1 MIIIIF
7 APMKCMLYHK
17 GQSVPDWYLEEE
29 GKYLE
34 IISSINE
41 LERKRDSI
49 RQAIREKMVS
59 EGLKQIDSGV
69 TCARLQTVTKYR
81 RVDLNK
87 LKRKYPFIYEVCLER
102 DSRISTGL
110 NIKLK

>member
-1 MIIIIF
+1 
-7 APMKCMLYHK
+7 MLYHK
-17 GQSVPDWYLEEE
+17 GQFVPDWYLEEE

-49 RQAIREKMVS
+49 RQAIREKMVNQ
-59 EGLKQIDSGV
+59 GIKQIDSGV
-69 TCARLQTVTKYR
+69 TCARLQTVTKYK
-81 RVDLNK
+81 RVDLKK
-87 LKRKYPFIYEVCLER
+87 LKSKYPYIYEVCLEKE
-102 DSRISTGL
+102 SRISTGL